1 MYPPPPLERAC
12 TCPQHYPFWCLISFF
27 IDQNFNTTSVGSFF
41 LRKLNKQA
49 KSSYMVNLHVD
60 YTLVSR
66 LGRRSQDDLSDL
78 NYSII
83 SLYEKEQQLFE
94 TLGLHN

>member
-1 MYPPPPLERAC
+1 
-12 TCPQHYPFWCLISFF
+12 
-27 IDQNFNTTSVGSFF
+27 
-41 LRKLNKQA
+41 
-49 KSSYMVNLHVD
+49 MVNLHVD

-94 TLGLHN
+94 TFGLHN